1 MENQAPEK
9 KKNVYLIS
17 GLVFVV
23 LFILP
28 LGSIYFLNSGKEY
41 RRASLSEMEDKG
53 KVPSFQFTNQNNT
66 AISPELL
73 RGKVAV
79 VNFMSDDDSLAKFQ
93 ADRLSLIHDSY
104 NDTEDVVFLS
114 FVKNNNND
122 NLITKAADLGIT
134 DHKQWFL
141 LSTND
146 SDWNKIP
153 MSTFKIEDADKG
165 IALIDTSMT
174 IRRHYDINSDP
185 DMGRLVEQ
193 IAIVIP
199 KQKRR
204 GM

>member
-9 KKNVYLIS
+9 KRNVFLIS
-17 GLVFVV
+17 GLVFLV

-28 LGSIYFLNSGKEY
+28 LGSIYFLNLGKDY
-41 RRASLSEMEDKG
+41 RMVSLSEMEDKG
-53 KVPSFQFTNQNNT
+53 KVNAFEFSNQHNLLV
-66 AISPELL
+66 SPELL

-79 VNFMSDDDSLAKFQ
+79 VNFISDDSKRAKYQ
-93 ADRLSLIHDSY
+93 TDRLSLVHQSY
-104 NDTEDVVFLS
+104 NDTEDVIFLS
-114 FVKNNNND
+114 FVHKENNE
-122 NLITKAADLGIT
+122 NLISKASDLGIT
-134 DHKQWFL
+134 DHKQWYL
-141 LSTND
+141 LSADKN
-146 SDWNKIP
+146 DWNNLP
-153 MSTFKIEDADKG
+153 MSTFKIEDVEKG

-174 IRRHYDINSDP
+174 IRRHYDIDSDP

>member
-9 KKNVYLIS
+9 KKNVFLIS

-41 RRASLSEMEDKG
+41 RRVSLSEMEDKG
-53 KVPSFQFTNQNNT
+53 KVPAFQFNNQNNIT
-66 AISPELL
+66 ISPEKL

-79 VNFMSDDDSLAKFQ
+79 VNFISEDESMAKFQ
-93 ADRLSLIHDSY
+93 TDRLSLIHDSY

-114 FVKNNNND
+114 FVKND
-122 NLITKAADLGIT
+122 TSQNLISKASNLGIT
-134 DHKQWFL
+134 DHKQWYL
-141 LSTND
+141 LGTND
-146 SDWNKIP
+146 ADWNNIP
-153 MSTFKIEDADKG
+153 MSTFQIEDAEKG